1 MNDEKKKSPQYKQ
14 FVRYSSIGLEMG
26 LCVAI
31 GVTIGYYLD
40 RYFNTSPWLTL
51 IFLILGSVAGFRSLF
66 SLLKDLDKNG
76 RKK

>member
-1 MNDEKKKSPQYKQ
+1 MNDEKRKDPQYKQ

-26 LCVAI
+26 LSVAI

-40 RYFNTSPWLTL
+40 RFFNTSPWLTL
-51 IFLILGSVAGFRSLF
+51 IFLILGSVAGFRRLF